1 MTGIILHRPQFGGNA
16 ERVGYALGGALVVGR
31 ETYPHTAIVEDR
43 VVRTIGLLDLIER
56 LGYQEAL
63 QAVAGHE
70 RERRFEEV
78 EAAEGGEFIEHQKH
92 SMPEVLCVQLFGQ
105 PAADLIEH
113 E

>member
-56 LGYQEAL
+56 LGNQEAL

-70 RERRFEEV
+70 GERRFEEV
-78 EAAEGGEFIEHQKH
+78 EAAKGGEFVEHQQQP
-92 SMPEVLCVQLFGQ
+92 MPAVLRMKLFG
-105 PAADLIEH
+105 
-113 E
+113 